1 MDRWLL
7 NTLPFWA
14 LVLLYVGGG
23 MTLGVGGF
31 LTMRR
36 LVPSL
41 GGHAE
46 SRGLSS
52 AFSIS
57 SGLFSFVLAFTIGQL
72 YGNFTRANSNAKQ
85 EATQIAQVLRAS
97 HGLPA
102 GLDSAVHSEMLAYA
116 TEVRTHEWKLMQH
129 GNTSTVAWQDLDR
142 VYRTLTR
149 ARATAGSDPFFGQ
162 TLGRMNDLVV
172 ARRNRL
178 DDVNLSLPPLFQALL
193 LLGAVLAISST
204 FYFKPFGEPI
214 QIVMIGA
221 ASALVGMA
229 LLVAVQLDFP
239 YSGTI
244 AVSNAPFN
252 PSTLVLLSGS
262 R

>member
-1 MDRWLL
+1 VDRWIL

-14 LVLLYVGGG
+14 LVLLYLGGG
-23 MTLGVGGF
+23 VTLGIGGF

-41 GGHAE
+41 GAHAD

-72 YGNFTRANSNAKQ
+72 YGNYTRANANARQ
-85 EATQIAQVLRAS
+85 EGTQLAQVLRAS

-102 GLDSAVHSEMLAYA
+102 SLDRVVHREMLDYA
-116 TEVRTHEWKLMQH
+116 TEVRGREWRLMQH
-129 GNTSTVAWQDLDR
+129 GHTSSVAWQDVNQAYNTLEHA
-142 VYRTLTR
+142 RT
-149 ARATAGSDPFFGQ
+149 TAGSNPFFAQ
-162 TLGRMNDLVV
+162 TLARLNDLVV

-221 ASALVGMA
+221 ASALVGLA
-229 LLVAVQLDFP
+229 LLVAVQLDYP
-239 YSGTI
+239 YSGNV
-244 AVSNAPFN
+244 AVSNTPFQM
-252 PSTLVLLSGS
+252 STLVLLSGH